1 MACKFILE
9 YFLEFKN
16 WRTVGIWIPDAW
28 YPKTNELQIFRSSDF
43 EWIPK
48 SGQKV
53 PISDSFDATWNRM
66 TLKIWTFLWIWNTIQ
81 NLNLTIFSFEYQTSL
96 VLRPPLF
103 SQKCFDKFCRQT
115 ANVTNA
121 TLFLWQQIL
130 FQDYTA
136 GIRIADLSGIQMVK
150 SSLIVGCSFITR
162 MMDYYQASE

>member
-1 MACKFILE
+1 M
-9 YFLEFKN
+9 
-16 WRTVGIWIPDAW
+16 GIWIPDAW

-81 NLNLTIFSFEYQTSL
+81 SLNLTIFSFEYQTSL

-115 ANVTNA
+115 AGSQTQHY
-121 TLFLWQQIL
+121 FYDCKFL

-136 GIRIADLSGIQMVK
+136 GIQISDLSGIQLVK
-150 SSLIVGCSFITR
+150 SKQSDHWMFFHYQNNVCSHMLVLDKTCI
-162 MMDYYQASE
+162 E